1 MFNIAFYNLLDILV
15 PKKLHLFSA
24 HS

>member
-15 PKKLHLFSA
+15 PKKLHLSSA